1 MMTVQNS
8 VAWEM
13 PTPGLIMR
21 ILLMKVYMR
30 MQPTL
35 DALKSE
41 AGGGDMFLVR
51 KQTSF
56 FISALIYD
64 DSAVLLY
71 V

>member
-1 MMTVQNS
+1 
-8 VAWEM
+8 
-13 PTPGLIMR
+13 
-21 ILLMKVYMR
+21 MKVYMR